1 MREGHVRS
9 LHIGLKHK
17 LIEFTYVC
25 MYKAVH
31 TCALDI
37 QAMNQAVPQM
47 SAFLGG
53 IVFSSLIT
61 RLSLLRRGRAWYTLS
76 CA

>member
-1 MREGHVRS
+1 MRQGHVRS

-53 IVFSSLIT
+53 IIFF
-61 RLSLLRRGRAWYTLS
+61 
-76 CA
+76 